1 MTAQRRGRRGQGGF
15 ALVEVLV
22 ALGVLG
28 LGLGLLF
35 GVVGDNALRS
45 RIQGDRQ
52 AALLVARSQLE
63 AAGTAYALD
72 GREVSGVSG
81 PLAYAVRSR
90 PYETA
95 APSTAGQLW
104 LVTVSVWPRA
114 GGSVIAELRSLRLGP
129 AR

>member
-1 MTAQRRGRRGQGGF
+1 MSARDGQRGF
-15 ALVEVLV
+15 GMVEVLV

-35 GVVGDNALRS
+35 GVVGDSALRS
-45 RIQGDRQ
+45 RIGGDRQ
-52 AALLVARSQLE
+52 AALLVAQAQMA
-63 AAGTAYALD
+63 AAGTLFALD
-72 GREVSGVSG
+72 GREVGGVSG

-90 PYETA
+90 PYGATGA
-95 APSTAGQLW
+95 SGAGQLW

-114 GGSVIAELRSLRLGP
+114 GGPVITELRSLRLAP

>member
-1 MTAQRRGRRGQGGF
+1 MARRDGQRGF
-15 ALVEVLV
+15 GLVEVLV

-35 GVVGDNALRS
+35 GIVGDTALRS
-45 RIQGDRQ
+45 RIGGDRQ
-52 AALLVARSQLE
+52 SALLVARSQLDG
-63 AAGTAYALD
+63 AGIAYALD
-72 GREVSGVSG
+72 GREVGGVSG

-95 APSTAGQLW
+95 AASTAGQLW

-114 GGSVIAELRSLRLGP
+114 GGPVIAELRSLRLVP
-129 AR
+129 PR